1 MATNAEG
8 PCESKLPTVLNI
20 GGNLATSE
28 ENASA
33 PQDTQL
39 QQHDYEAVLDMIG
52 FGCAQWVIL
61 LVCGLLLMVVI
72 DETVGMS
79 IITIASQCDFATSA
93 IDKAIMNASSFAGI
107 VIFSYVWGY
116 LSDTV
121 GRRSILLYSTSGASL
136 ISVVSIFI
144 PNYWAFVFMRFVV
157 GVFIAG
163 PSSTTYAY
171 LGEFFTR
178 RHCAIVANYASLFV
192 GLGMAYVPA
201 IAWPVLLKDWSLP
214 ISDSFAFR
222 PWRLLTL
229 FNLLPGFLGIGILLL
244 LPDSPKV
251 LLSLGK
257 HDEAL
262 SSVNWIC
269 KRNTGK
275 DLKQI
280 GVEKLK
286 AETKS
291 EADRVFLTSKSWY
304 ETVKNIWLET
314 RPLFHRP
321 YALNFLICCTV
332 MAGMFFSST
341 GMSLWFSEIQNRA
354 NSNTNGNHLTICELI
369 DLSIQDDE
377 AIANSTQS
385 CSDHISDKSYIDSIC
400 LGLCFVVGYAL
411 LGPVINI
418 FGRKATIIGSLLLSA
433 VCCVLM
439 LVLVNPMAIVICF
452 ILFVTMPGICIS
464 LLGSAVV
471 GLVPT
476 HLRGKAVCIC
486 FMLGRAGSIFGSN
499 VIGALLASYCNFTFS
514 FFAGS
519 VIVCICLTMILPI

>member
-20 GGNLATSE
+20 GGNLTTSE
-28 ENASA
+28 ENASSTQQITRCPA
-33 PQDTQL
+33 TSGPQDTQL

-52 FGCAQWVIL
+52 FGCAQWIIL

-107 VIFSYVWGY
+107 VIFSYVFGY

-121 GRRSILLYSTSGASL
+121 GRRTILLYSTSAASL

-144 PNYWAFVFMRFVV
+144 PNYWAYVFMRFVV
-157 GVFIAG
+157 GVFYAG
-163 PSSTTYAY
+163 PSTITFAY
-171 LGEFFTR
+171 LGEFFTV
-178 RHCAIVANYASLFV
+178 RHCAIALNYASLFI

-201 IAWPVLLKDWSLP
+201 IAWPVLLMDWSLP

-229 FNLLPGFLGIGILLL
+229 FNLLPGFLAIGFLLL

-262 SSVNWIC
+262 SAVNWIC

-286 AETKS
+286 AET
-291 EADRVFLTSKSWY
+291 EFETDRVFLTSKS
-304 ETVKNIWLET
+304 
-314 RPLFHRP
+314 
-321 YALNFLICCTV
+321 C
-332 MAGMFFSST
+332 ST

-354 NSNTNGNHLTICELI
+354 NSNTNGSHLTICELI

-377 AIANSTQS
+377 ALANSTQT
-385 CSDHISDKSYIDSIC
+385 CSDHISNKTYIDSIL

-433 VCCVLM
+433 IFGVLI

-464 LLGSAVV
+464 LLGSGVV
-471 GLVPT
+471 DLVPT
-476 HLRGKAVCIC
+476 HLRGKAVCIWSL
-486 FMLGRAGSIFGSN
+486 LGRAGSIFGSN

-519 VIVCICLTMILPI
+519 VIVCMFLTIILPI